1 MADDKKKGPPAPPS
15 PFGKDHHKEVIY
27 FLLPGLFVLSLL
39 LGRLVAL
46 LNSLEYSVAGTFWS
60 RFVLGVLHFWSLWKG
75 VAVLLCVLALVVFV
89 YSFIKLRE
97 LNKEEEKI
105 YGHAPEDTF
114 LEHGPGDK
122 RENPKWQK
130 IVEHA
135 NSNNPAEWRVA
146 IIEADIMLDEL
157 LKALGYDGEGV
168 GEMLKK
174 VEPSDMLTLDQ
185 AWEAHKIRNRI
196 AHAGQEFDLS
206 ERETQRVIKLFEEVF
221 KEYQII

>member
-27 FLLPGLFVLSLL
+27 FVLPGLFLLSLL
-39 LGRLVAL
+39 VSRLMAF
-46 LNSLEYSVAGTFWS
+46 LNNLEYSAAATFWD
-60 RFVLGVLHFWSLWKG
+60 RFVLGVLHFWSIWKG
-75 VAVLLCVLALVVFV
+75 VAVVLCALAVWALV
-89 YSFIKLRE
+89 YSLIKLRE
-97 LNKEEEKI
+97 IDREEEKI
-105 YGHAPEDTF
+105 YGHAPEDAF
-114 LEHGPGDK
+114 LQQGPGQN

-130 IVEHA
+130 VVAHA

-157 LKALGYDGEGV
+157 LKILGYDGDGV

-196 AHAGQEFDLS
+196 AHSGQAFDLS

-221 KEYQII
+221 QEYQII